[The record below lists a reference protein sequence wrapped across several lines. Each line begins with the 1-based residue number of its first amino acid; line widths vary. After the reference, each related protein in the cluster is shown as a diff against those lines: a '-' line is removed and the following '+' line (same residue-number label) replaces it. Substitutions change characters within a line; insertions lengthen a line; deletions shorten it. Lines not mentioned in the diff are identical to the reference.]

1 MGERAPSTDDELS
14 LGLHRLQRL
23 LASRRVFS
31 RLAEASGVEL
41 SQQAIQVLRAL
52 SEDGPRPVADVARVA
67 HMDLGAVSRQL
78 KTLEDGG
85 LLSRKTSPTHGSIV
99 LVEATAKGK
108 RAARQIE
115 AVRARHLTDAL
126 STWST
131 AERAELGRLLLR
143 FVDDLQRTPYRAR

>member
-78 KTLEDGG
+78 
-85 LLSRKTSPTHGSIV
+85 
-99 LVEATAKGK
+99 
-108 RAARQIE
+108 
-115 AVRARHLTDAL
+115 
-126 STWST
+126 
-131 AERAELGRLLLR
+131 
-143 FVDDLQRTPYRAR
+143 

>member
-1 MGERAPSTDDELS
+1 MVESTTSTDEELS

-23 LASRRVFS
+23 LSSRRVFS

-78 KTLEDGG
+78 KALEDAG
-85 LLSRKTSPTHGSIV
+85 LLHRQTSPTHGSIV

-115 AVRARHLTDAL
+115 AVRARHLADAL
-126 STWST
+126 STWTT